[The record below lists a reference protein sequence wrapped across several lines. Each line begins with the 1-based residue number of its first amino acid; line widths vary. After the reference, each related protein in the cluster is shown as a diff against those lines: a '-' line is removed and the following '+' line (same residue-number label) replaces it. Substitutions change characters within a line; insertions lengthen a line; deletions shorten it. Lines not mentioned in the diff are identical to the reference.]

1 MHTMPRPWL
10 AIFLGVALG
19 TATIAQSPTDAPL
32 LEQARAAYQQ
42 RGAAA
47 QAQKAVDLFGRA
59 AAADPASYAAR
70 WEGARA
76 CYFLGTWARPEME
89 DEEKLALFQ
98 DGIERAKAAVALN
111 PKGAEGHF
119 WLGVLYGVYG
129 ETKGIFKSLAMVP
142 GIQSEM
148 AECLKIDR
156 AVEGYG
162 PDRLLGRLY
171 YKLPGFK
178 GGDNR
183 KSIEHLERAVQGE
196 PLNALSR
203 LYLAETY
210 RAEDM
215 DEKAREQL
223 RTILAMTPDPRWKAE
238 HPAIRSQAE
247 ALLKKLS

>member
-1 MHTMPRPWL
+1 MHRMHCPWQAVLVGFTLGAAAL
-10 AIFLGVALG
+10 AQAP
-19 TATIAQSPTDAPL
+19 ASPSL
-32 LEQARAAYQQ
+32 LDQARGAYLQ
-42 RGAAA
+42 RGAAV
-47 QAQKAVDLFGRA
+47 QARKAVDLFAQA
-59 AAADPASYAAR
+59 AAAAPTSYEAR

-76 CYFLGTWARPEME
+76 CYFLGTWAEPEMDE
-89 DEEKLALFQ
+89 DEKLALFQ
-98 DGIERAKAAVALN
+98 NGIDRAKAAVALD

-171 YKLPGFK
+171 FKLPGFK

-196 PLNALSR
+196 PLNALTR

-223 RTILAMTPDPRWKAE
+223 RTILAMTPDPRWRPE